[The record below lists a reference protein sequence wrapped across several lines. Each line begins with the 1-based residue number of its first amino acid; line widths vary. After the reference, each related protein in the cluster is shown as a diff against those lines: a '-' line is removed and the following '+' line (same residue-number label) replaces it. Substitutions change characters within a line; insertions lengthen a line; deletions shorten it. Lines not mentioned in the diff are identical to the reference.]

1 MRGHTW
7 STTAVAV
14 AAAAFFPHSVHAE
27 PVVFDIGYARELGV
41 SDAATIAPEQS
52 GYWWD
57 GSSLNRTAT
66 DGSYTIFTPATRQY
80 DAFARVSPSV
90 RPADT
95 CAPAAP
101 VQFFSTTPAR
111 LTAGAVADGTLLN
124 TVVSEMPFSP
134 QPPYTGPAPSLAT
147 DGAQTAVVTGLLSM
161 PTPSAAALAD
171 FPMNAT
177 RKDTA
182 NVVGA
187 SALRA
192 SSGDDTVVTLGV
204 QALGTPAVPS
214 VICDAESSNS
224 SYAAAVDALNAK
236 LRTDVFILVAD
247 TDYDK
252 ALSISTGQ
260 PLVVTEKIDETS
272 ASLAL
277 AVAPTLVGASQAD
290 AVVAAACVSARN
302 VAVGPRLTNTSFH
315 ATADT
320 SLTFAASPEEGS
332 AARLEVRHAVVSL
345 TLLSDATQAPVGA
358 ARTAWEG
365 ASGVCRIDSALVRG
379 GNGGDSVTT
388 VPVDDIGF
396 GPLISGLFSYQ
407 VVPAFGIILERLTV
421 ILRHANET
429 AGVDV
434 LIPHITVV
442 TGFFQTEPFHSA
454 ILRVPELR
462 DRDAT
467 GTVGAKDSFLLTAA
481 VRRSTQSPTG
491 SEVLAFQREVR
502 KPAVTI
508 PGLGMGADAA
518 KEFTR
523 KAYEDGSSPVSPPET
538 IAITRRYAN
547 ATAGFVTAE
556 FTASFVSTKLQLMQR
571 LPLRSITKDTPL
583 YPKVATG
590 TPAPDTPLPQT
601 PEPTPAPTP
610 APKSADAFTGVCPIE
625 EVVGL
630 TSAVLTL
637 SFQIGDVGGK
647 PAIQFTVEM
656 SMLPADSY
664 AAIGLRAPGILSMKQ
679 LDVYVVDNSGSG
691 AISDR
696 NVDGIQRPAT
706 DAENNAYVSLKA
718 GGGSS
723 VTFYRLI
730 TTADAANDFDL
741 APYVPP
747 KGKARGDP
755 FDIAW
760 AVGRGTADSIAPHT
774 SGSKARGIIKGIS
787 IAGCKEWYEGSTPA
801 EPDFVGAVTA
811 FEALDADVTGYDG
824 EAADALDVT
833 PGAAEYRRLVFL
845 LADAAASPRVL
856 ALSLFYNLAAASDA
870 AIAELPVAPIRLS
883 HVLNFTF
890 FPAAFQ
896 TPPPAGAGGDSFFDD
911 AFNSSSALNAYAVG
925 LHVLPEA
932 AACGGGGEAGLR
944 GSGNASIALVRPFYA
959 VSQWGLTRKLVL
971 GTGVPDGYYELAST
985 TPAPTDVPPTQAPS
999 MGDTV
1004 SPEMNAND
1012 TDIPENE
1019 GNTTTPAPDT
1029 PTPPERGAGVG
1040 GVFILPEWEGVA
1052 TYGGYQ
1058 AGYNGTAVK
1067 AVGSDLYLF
1076 NHRDVLEDM
1085 SDQAGVPF
1093 TRYKGLR
1100 VAAAGYTRDEQRG
1113 LLEAGARA
1121 TAAVGSG
1128 GMRHTAPV
1136 YVYVNV
1142 GSAPLNSYKGPAAG
1156 SIAAPRRNIV
1166 TAQDVF
1172 VVSPVLDMDK
1182 LIFDARQKLKKA
1194 VNGTTPSSTRRMWFV
1209 SELPC
1214 KDAGPDGGDIFDPDM
1229 CQDAALS
1236 AGCIPVGDLL
1246 LKASLALRDDAQ
1258 RDVKAVFATAE
1269 AYYVPDMP
1277 LSGTRSVVGRG
1288 MWIDGFCADIVPHN
1302 VTAADIEA
1310 VAAEDATKGVLQPL
1324 AFGLRGATTGPGLL
1338 ASLSRYALGP
1348 PLDPGTVA
1356 STMLNYKYDSDLVA
1370 SFANSAKDWDYLI
1383 ILWDRACQKGAGD
1396 TSAYLSDGAVLN
1408 TTLGQPAT
1416 PTLEWL
1422 YSKYP
1427 TLLVPRGRNVTYS
1440 LFPPRTAGSTVFP
1453 KRFQSALV
1461 VRGVAAADRF
1471 ARSVTEPTLEL
1482 KALFSLSQGDGV
1494 VACRRLAVGNECDLE
1509 PCGTKAHCYD
1519 PDEAKQGDYTCTC
1532 AVSYEGEKS
1541 VGTKPVCVEP
1551 SKGVKLLTLIIIV
1564 VAGFCALVLVCGAF
1578 FGYRSRRS
1586 VNNLERNLRD
1596 SAEALTTQRSG
1607 FDQSR
1612 FTGWQEDVGRCETS
1626 IKQLERDSAGSR
1638 GMSSELKE
1646 VSRLYEAEYA
1656 SEPLA
1661 SSDLHQRLAAVDS
1674 MSRDLS
1680 NQHASLGRGLDVL
1693 L

>member
-14 AAAAFFPHSVHAE
+14 AAAAFIPHSTHAE
-27 PVVFDIGYARELGV
+27 PVLFDVAYAKKLGV
-41 SDAATIAPEQS
+41 PDAAAIIAEQS

-57 GSSLNRTAT
+57 AASLNRTAT

-90 RPADT
+90 RPTDT
-95 CAPAAP
+95 CAPATP
-101 VQFFSTTPAR
+101 VQFFSTTPDR
-111 LTAGAVADGTLLN
+111 LTAGAPDGVLLN
-124 TVVSEMPFSP
+124 TVVSEMPLTP
-134 QPPYTGPAPSLAT
+134 KPPYDGPEPSLAA
-147 DGAQTAVVTGLLSM
+147 DAAQAAVVTAVLSM
-161 PTPSAAALAD
+161 PTPSAAPLAD
-171 FPMNAT
+171 FPTQAK
-177 RKDTA
+177 RKESD

-187 SALRA
+187 SVLRA
-192 SSGDDTVVTLGV
+192 SSGNDTVVTLGV
-204 QALGTPAVPS
+204 QALGTPAEPS
-214 VICDAESSNS
+214 VICDATANS
-224 SYAAAVDALNAK
+224 SYAAAVEALNSK
-236 LRTDVFILVAD
+236 LSTDVFVPVVD
-247 TDYDK
+247 TDYDT
-252 ALSISTGQ
+252 ALAISTGN
-260 PLVVTEKIDETS
+260 PPVVTTQVKEVS
-272 ASLAL
+272 SSLAL
-277 AVAPTLVGASQAD
+277 GVAPTLVGASQAD

-315 ATADT
+315 ATAEL
-320 SLTFAASPEEGS
+320 SLAWASSPEKGS
-332 AARLEVRHAVVSL
+332 ATRVEVRTGPVTL
-345 TLLSDATQAPVGA
+345 TLLSDATSAPVGA
-358 ARTAWEG
+358 ERTAWEG

-388 VPVDDIGF
+388 VPVADIGL

-407 VVPAFGIILERLTV
+407 VVPAFGVIVERLTF
-421 ILRHANET
+421 ILRYVNET
-429 AGVDV
+429 EGVDM
-434 LIPHITVV
+434 LIPHLTVA
-442 TGFFQTEPFHSA
+442 TTYFQTEPFHSA
-454 ILRVPELR
+454 ILRVPDLR

-467 GTVGAKDSFLLTAA
+467 GTVGAKSSFLLTAA
-481 VRRSTQSPTG
+481 VRRSSRSPSG

-502 KPAVTI
+502 KPDVTP
-508 PGLGMGADAA
+508 PGLGMGTDA
-518 KEFTR
+518 KEFIR
-523 KAYEDGSSPVSPPET
+523 KAYEDGTSPVNPPVT
-538 IAITRRYAN
+538 IAVTRRYMN
-547 ATAGFVTAE
+547 SSVGFVTE
-556 FTASFVSTKLQLMQR
+556 VTDSFAGEPKLRLMQR
-571 LPLRSITKDTPL
+571 LPLRSLTKDTPL
-583 YPKVATG
+583 YPKVATTG
-590 TPAPDTPLPQT
+590 TPAPDTPLPPT
-601 PEPTPAPTP
+601 PGPTPAPTAAPTPSP
-610 APKSADAFTGVCPIE
+610 ADVFTGVCPIE
-625 EVVGL
+625 DLVNVG
-630 TSAVLTL
+630 SSDLTL
-637 SFQIGDVGGK
+637 SFQLGKLGGE
-647 PAIQFTVEM
+647 PAIQFTVK
-656 SMLPADSY
+656 LTKAPAGSY
-664 AAIGLRAPGILSMKQ
+664 AAIGLRAPGLTGMQ
-679 LDVYVVDNSGSG
+679 DLDVYIVDDTGSG

-696 NVDGIQRPAT
+696 NVDSYRRPAV
-706 DAENNAYVSLKA
+706 DAESNAFVSL
-718 GGGSS
+718 SS
-723 VTFYRLI
+723 GNSISFYRLL
-730 TTADAANDFDL
+730 TSSDATDFNL

-747 KGKARGDP
+747 KGTARGAQ
-755 FDIAW
+755 FDITW
-760 AVGRGTADSIAPHT
+760 AIGQGTADSITQHAG
-774 SGSKARGIIKGIS
+774 GSNDRGIIKGVA
-787 IAGCKEWYEGSTPA
+787 IAGCSAWYDAGTTPPTA
-801 EPDFVGAVTA
+801 EPDFVGDVTA

-845 LADAAASPRVL
+845 LTDAAVSPRVL
-856 ALSLFYNLAAASDA
+856 ALSLFYNLAAAGEA
-870 AIAELPVAPIRLS
+870 AIVEFPVAPIRLS
-883 HVLNFTF
+883 QVFNFTF

-896 TPPPAGAGGDSFFDD
+896 TPAPAASGAVGSFFDE
-911 AFNSSSALNAYAVG
+911 AFTSSSALNAYAVG

-932 AACGGGGEAGLR
+932 ATCGGDGEAGLR
-944 GSGNASIALVRPFYA
+944 GAGNASIALVRPFYA

-971 GTGVPDGYYELAST
+971 GTDVPDGYYELAST
-985 TPAPTDVPPTQAPS
+985 PAPTDVPPTEAPS
-999 MGDTV
+999 MGGDTV
-1004 SPEMNAND
+1004 SPEMNANE
-1012 TDIPENE
+1012 TDIPETD
-1019 GNTTTPAPDT
+1019 GNSTTAAPDT
-1029 PTPPERGAGVG
+1029 PTPPERGDGVG

-1052 TYGGYQ
+1052 AYGGYQ
-1058 AGYNGTAVK
+1058 AGYNVTAVK

-1128 GMRHTAPV
+1128 GVRHTAPV
-1136 YVYVNV
+1136 YVYVNT

-1166 TAQDVF
+1166 TAQDAF
-1172 VVSPVLDMDK
+1172 VVSPVLDVDK
-1182 LIFDARQKLKKA
+1182 LIFEARQKLKEA
-1194 VNGTTPSSTRRMWFV
+1194 NGTTQSSTRRIWFV
-1209 SELPC
+1209 GDLPC
-1214 KDAGPDGGDIFDPDM
+1214 KDAGPDGGDIFDPDR

-1269 AYYVPDMP
+1269 AYYVPDLP

-1324 AFGLRGATTGPGLL
+1324 AFGLRGATTGPGLS

-1356 STMLNYKYDSDLVA
+1356 STMLNYKYDSDVVA
-1370 SFANSAKDWDYLI
+1370 SFANGADDRDYVV
-1383 ILWDRACQKGAGD
+1383 ILWDRACQQGVGG
-1396 TSAYLSDGAVLN
+1396 TSMYLSDGTVLN
-1408 TTLGQPAT
+1408 TTLGRPAQPSLA
-1416 PTLEWL
+1416 WL
-1422 YSKYP
+1422 STTYP
-1427 TLLVPRGRNVTYS
+1427 TLLVPRGRNVTYN
-1440 LFPPRTAGSTVFP
+1440 LFPPQTAGSTLFP
-1453 KRFQSALV
+1453 KRFQSAVV

-1471 ARSVTEPTLEL
+1471 ARSVTEPALDF
-1482 KALFSLSQGDGV
+1482 KALFSVSQEVGA

-1519 PDEAKQGDYTCTC
+1519 PDEAKQGDFTCTC

-1541 VGTKPVCVEP
+1541 VGTKPMCVEP
-1551 SKGVKLLTLIIIV
+1551 SKGVQLMTLIIIV

-1607 FDQSR
+1607 FDRSR
-1612 FTGWQEDVGRCETS
+1612 FTGWQDDIGRCETS

-1646 VSRLYEAEYA
+1646 VSRLYEAEYS
-1656 SEPLA
+1656 SELA

-1680 NQHASLGRGLDVL
+1680 EQHASLGRGLDVL